1 MAHLVRQRA
10 NRVNQAKGKLEMASR
25 IAIIG
30 LGTIGKTHWRV
41 VRGSPQTTLI
51 AVADPA
57 PSALAFARAERV
69 PAYADHREMLE
80 RETLDGVIVA
90 VPNAEHVPVALACIE
105 RGIAILVEKPVAD
118 SVEAA
123 RVMCKAAEA
132 RDVPLL
138 VGHHRRHNTAI
149 QCVRQAIR
157 DGLIGRPVTATVMY
171 NQLKSASYFDLDWR
185 RQVGGGPILINL
197 IHEIDLMRFMFGEI
211 RSLQAVSSNAVRG
224 FAVEDTAAVLLRFHN
239 GAIGTIS
246 VSDTA
251 VSPFSWDLASG
262 ELDLMLGTSDQRTR
276 QKVSSHVFAGTQG
289 CVTLPTLDYYSYRD
303 VGELGWRSDLNA
315 KVLVAESADTY
326 LRQIEHFAR
335 VIRREE
341 ASLVSGLDG
350 VRTLQA
356 TLAVKEAA
364 ATGHTIML
372 SE

>member
-1 MAHLVRQRA
+1 VAAVRI
-10 NRVNQAKGKLEMASR
+10 G
-25 IAIIG
+25 IIG
-30 LGTIGKTHWRV
+30 LGTIGKAHWKVIRE
-41 VRGSPQTTLI
+41 SPQTTLT
-51 AVADPA
+51 AVADPT
-57 PSALAFARAERV
+57 PSALEFARAESI
-69 PAYADHREMLE
+69 PAYAGYREMLE
-80 RETLDGVIVA
+80 NETLDGVVVA

-105 RGIAILVEKPVAD
+105 RNIAVLVEKPVAD
-118 SVEAA
+118 VVEAA

-149 QCVRQAIR
+149 QRARQAIH

-171 NQLKSASYFDLDWR
+171 NQLKTVSYFDLDWR
-185 RQVGGGPILINL
+185 RQAGGGPILINM
-197 IHEIDLMRFMFGEI
+197 IHEIDLIRFMFGEI
-211 RSLQAVSSNAVRG
+211 HSLQAISSNAVRG
-224 FAVEDTAAVLLRFHN
+224 FAVEDTAAVLLCFHS

-262 ELDLMLGTSDQRTR
+262 EFDLMLGTSDRMKR
-276 QKVSSHVFAGTQG
+276 QKVTTHVFAGTEG
-289 CVTLPTLDYYSYRD
+289 SVTLPTLDYYNYRG
-303 VGELGWRSDLNA
+303 VAEPGWRSDLNA
-315 KVLVAESADTY
+315 ETLQAESADTY

-341 ASLVSGLDG
+341 APLVPGLDG
-350 VRTLQA
+350 VRTLEA

-364 ATGHTIML
+364 TTGQTITL

>member
-1 MAHLVRQRA
+1 M
-10 NRVNQAKGKLEMASR
+10 
-25 IAIIG
+25 
-30 LGTIGKTHWRV
+30 
-41 VRGSPQTTLI
+41 
-51 AVADPA
+51 
-57 PSALAFARAERV
+57 
-69 PAYADHREMLE
+69 
-80 RETLDGVIVA
+80 
-90 VPNAEHVPVALACIE
+90 PV
-105 RGIAILVEKPVAD
+105 
-118 SVEAA
+118 
-123 RVMCKAAEA
+123 
-132 RDVPLL
+132 L
-138 VGHHRRHNTAI
+138 VGHHRRHNTAV
-149 QCVRQAIR
+149 QRVRQAIR

-185 RQVGGGPILINL
+185 RKVGGGPILINL
-197 IHEIDLMRFMFGEI
+197 IHEIDLIRFMFGEI

-224 FAVEDTAAVLLRFHN
+224 FAVEDTAAVLLRFHS

-262 ELDLMLGTSDQRTR
+262 ELDLMLGTSDQMKR
-276 QKVSSHVFAGTQG
+276 QKVSSHVFAGTEG
-289 CVTLPTLDYYSYRD
+289 SLTLPTLHYYNYRE
-303 VGELGWRSDLNA
+303 VAEPGWRSDLNA
-315 KVLVAESADTY
+315 EVLVAKSADTY

-341 ASLVSGLDG
+341 APLVSGVDG